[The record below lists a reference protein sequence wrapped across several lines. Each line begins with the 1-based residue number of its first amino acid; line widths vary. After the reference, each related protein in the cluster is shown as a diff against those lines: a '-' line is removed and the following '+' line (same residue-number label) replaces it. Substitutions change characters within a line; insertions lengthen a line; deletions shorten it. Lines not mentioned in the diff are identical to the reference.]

1 LAPDPLGRRGLAVP
15 LSQRQPERAMTPLL
29 EVEGL
34 EVVYGRAIRAIQ
46 GVSFSVGEGRIVGL
60 VGLNGAGK
68 TTTIRAISG
77 FLPTEN
83 VRITDGRLRF
93 AGKAIERLR
102 PYQAARLGIAVV
114 PERDKVFD
122 TLTVRENL
130 ELALVAAS
138 SSGDEPGRCRRYRS
152 IEDIFDLFVPLAS
165 RSDQDAILL
174 SGGERQMLAIGA
186 CLLSCPRLLIVDEA
200 SLGLAPLMRRHVF
213 DMLAQLNRDLGLTV
227 LIVDQDV
234 GGVLSIA
241 DHGYILENGR
251 VVFAGTREQLLRH
264 GDVKEFYLGQKEERE
279 RGYRH
284 VKQYRRIRR
293 WH

>member
-1 LAPDPLGRRGLAVP
+1 
-15 LSQRQPERAMTPLL
+15 MTALL

-34 EVVYGRAIRAIQ
+34 EVVYGHAIRAIQ
-46 GVSFSVGEGRIVGL
+46 GVSFSVEEGKIVGL

-83 VRITDGRLRF
+83 VRITDGRMRF
-93 AGKAIERLR
+93 ANASIRGLR
-102 PYQAARLGIAVV
+102 PFQAAQLGIAVV

-130 ELALVAAS
+130 EVALIAAAARE
-138 SSGDEPGRCRRYRS
+138 GLGRCRRYQT
-152 IEDIFDLFVPLAS
+152 IDDIFGLFPPLVRRA
-165 RSDQDAILL
+165 DQDAIFL
-174 SGGERQMLAIGA
+174 SGGERQILAIAA
-186 CLLSCPRLLIVDEA
+186 CLLSSPRLLIVDEA
-200 SLGLAPLMRRHVF
+200 SLGLAPLMRRQVL
-213 DMLAQLNRDLGLTV
+213 DILAQLNRELGLTM

-251 VVFAGTREQLLRH
+251 VVFAGARDDLLRH

-279 RGYRH
+279 RGYRD
-284 VKQYRRIRR
+284 VKQYRRVRR

>member
-1 LAPDPLGRRGLAVP
+1 
-15 LSQRQPERAMTPLL
+15 MIPLL

-34 EVVYGRAIRAIQ
+34 EVVYGHAIRAIQ
-46 GVSFSVGEGRIVGL
+46 GVSLSVPEGKIVGL

-83 VRITDGRLRF
+83 VRVTDGRMRF
-93 AGKAIERLR
+93 GSASILGL
-102 PYQAARLGIAVV
+102 PPFQAARLGIAVV

-122 TLTVRENL
+122 TLTVRDNL
-130 ELALVAAS
+130 EVALVGA
-138 SSGDEPGRCRRYRS
+138 GTVDDGPGRCTKYRS
-152 IEDIFDLFVPLAS
+152 IADIFRQFEQLAA
-165 RSDQDAILL
+165 RAHQEAIFL

-186 CLLSCPRLLIVDEA
+186 CLLSRPRLLIVDEV
-200 SLGLAPLMRRHVF
+200 SLGLAPIMRRQVL
-213 DMLAQLNRDLGLTV
+213 DMLAQLNRELGLTV

-241 DHGYILENGR
+241 DHGYVLENGR
-251 VVFAGTREQLLRH
+251 VMFAGSREQLLQH
-264 GDVKEFYLGQKEERE
+264 GDVKEFYLGQRDKSE
-279 RGYRH
+279 RGYRD

>member
-1 LAPDPLGRRGLAVP
+1 LAIP
-15 LSQRQPERAMTPLL
+15 LSKRQPERAMTPLL

-34 EVVYGRAIRAIQ
+34 EVVYGHAIRAIQ
-46 GVSFSVGEGRIVGL
+46 GVSLSVAEGQIVGL

-83 VRITDGRLRF
+83 VRITDGRIRF
-93 AGKAIERLR
+93 AGTSILGLR
-102 PYQAARLGIAVV
+102 PYQAAQLGITVV

-130 ELALVAAS
+130 EIALIGAG
-138 SSGDEPGRCRRYRS
+138 SGEGPGRCRRYRT
-152 IEDIFDLFVPLAS
+152 IDEIFALFQPLA
-165 RSDQDAILL
+165 RRANQEAIFL
-174 SGGERQMLAIGA
+174 SGGERQVLAIGA

-200 SLGLAPLMRRHVF
+200 SLGLAPLMRRQVLAT
-213 DMLAQLNRDLGLTV
+213 LAQLNRELGLTV
-227 LIVDQDV
+227 LMVDQDV
-234 GGVLSIA
+234 AGVLSIA

-251 VVFAGTREQLLRH
+251 VVFAGQREQLLQH
-264 GDVKEFYLGQKEERE
+264 GDVQEFYLGQKEEHE
-279 RGYRH
+279 RGYRD
-284 VKQYRRIRR
+284 VKQYRRVRR

>member
-1 LAPDPLGRRGLAVP
+1 
-15 LSQRQPERAMTPLL
+15 MTPLL

-34 EVVYGRAIRAIQ
+34 EVVYGHAIRAIQ
-46 GVSFSVGEGRIVGL
+46 GVSFSVAEGQVVGL

-83 VRITDGRLRF
+83 VRITDGRMRF
-93 AGKAIERLR
+93 AGMSIRGLR

-130 ELALVAAS
+130 EVALIGAR
-138 SSGDEPGRCRRYRS
+138 SSGAEPGRCRRFLTVH
-152 IEDIFDLFVPLAS
+152 DIFDLFKPLAQ
-165 RSDQDAILL
+165 RANQDAIFL
-174 SGGERQMLAIGA
+174 SGGERQVLAIGA
-186 CLLSCPRLLIVDEA
+186 CLLSWPRLLIVDEA
-200 SLGLAPLMRRHVF
+200 SLGLAPLMRRQVL
-213 DMLAQLNRDLGLTV
+213 DTLALLNKELALTV

-234 GGVLSIA
+234 AGVLSIA
-241 DHGYILENGR
+241 DHGYVLENGR
-251 VVFAGTREQLLRH
+251 VAFAGSREQLLRH

-279 RGYRH
+279 RGYRD

>member
-1 LAPDPLGRRGLAVP
+1 MSA
-15 LSQRQPERAMTPLL
+15 LL

-34 EVVYGRAIRAIQ
+34 EVVYGHAIRAIQ
-46 GVSFSVGEGRIVGL
+46 GVSLTIEEGTIVGL

-93 AGKAIERLR
+93 GQQSIRGLR
-102 PYQAARLGIAVV
+102 PHHTAQLGIAVI

-130 ELALVAAS
+130 ELAMSVVRSARRMSGKAAYKS
-138 SSGDEPGRCRRYRS
+138 V
-152 IEDIFDLFVPLAS
+152 EDIFRLFPRLAERAGQS
-165 RSDQDAILL
+165 SVLL

-186 CLLSCPRLLIVDEA
+186 CLLSDPRLLIVDEA
-200 SLGLAPLMRRHVF
+200 SLGLAPIIRRQVL
-213 DMLAQLNRDLGLTV
+213 DLLAQLNRDLGLTV

-234 GGVLSIA
+234 AGVLSIA
-241 DHGYILENGR
+241 DYGYVLENGR
-251 VVFAGTREQLLRH
+251 VVFDGARERLLKH
-264 GDVKEFYLGQKEERE
+264 DDVREFYLGQKDEGD
-279 RGYRH
+279 RGYRD
-284 VKQYRRIRR
+284 VKQYRRVRR